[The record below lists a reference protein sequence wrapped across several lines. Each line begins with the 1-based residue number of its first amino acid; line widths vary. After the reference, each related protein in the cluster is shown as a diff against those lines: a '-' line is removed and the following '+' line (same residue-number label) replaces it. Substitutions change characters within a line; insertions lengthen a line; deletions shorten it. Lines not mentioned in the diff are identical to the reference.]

1 MPTVAAF
8 AQYQPGYQGGYGS
21 SDSDNFN
28 NWYFI
33 PSAIAGVS
41 VSLPIWDGGGTN
53 ARKQRA
59 MITLQGVEIQKQ
71 MLENA
76 MSLELD
82 AARKQYQSAAERSV
96 SRQKNLELAQRI
108 YDTTQTKYKA
118 GVGSSFEVTQAEQ
131 GLYAAQQALMS
142 ARFDLLNARLAIKK
156 ALGQ

>member
-1 MPTVAAF
+1 
-8 AQYQPGYQGGYGS
+8 
-21 SDSDNFN
+21 
-28 NWYFI
+28 
-33 PSAIAGVS
+33 
-41 VSLPIWDGGGTN
+41 
-53 ARKQRA
+53 

-82 AARKQYQSAAERSV
+82 AARKQYQSALERSS